1 MGESIVGVS
10 RYEDKTGE
18 TAASKPGLEA
28 SISFGRF
35 ENDSLSW
42 EKWSTFA
49 PNKYLEEVEKCATP
63 GSVAKK
69 AAYFEAHYKKIAAR
83 KAEIMD
89 QEKQMEDDSLRA
101 DNQNGVDLAETA
113 CGAGSEFDVSD
124 RHCSAE
130 DVAMQQTNLISEVSS
145 TQVDDLKED
154 AAISTESQ
162 RSASEGVK
170 EEIGCTVDSPKSK
183 EPVLVKEVVIEEE
196 ESAVVESQ
204 DMKEVS
210 HNCNNEMGHP
220 TLVKVENVILDHH
233 PKEFK
238 KVTSVNQEKNAT
250 RLKKKPVSP
259 GTKTLHISTPKVS
272 KLILTPTALSASQ
285 SSTKKG
291 NYSSLPRS
299 KNPSAGES
307 KKVAPKSLHS
317 SLSLDPTDSNPAS
330 LRMTRKS
337 FIMEEM
343 GDKDIVKRAFKTFQK
358 NINQPKSSGED
369 RASDPKQAPVKGT
382 EPRVSSS
389 MTPRK
394 ENQRSLKAGG
404 VDKKSAEAA
413 PSSFRLRSD
422 EGAEKRK
429 ELSKKSE
436 EKLNVKE
443 AARTGLQSKQKLSK
457 KSEEKLNVKEAART
471 SLQSKQK
478 VEKGAEIRKLRQS
491 FNFKATPLPAFYG
504 GLKVSK
510 SISDKEMLTN
520 AVHGE

>member
-145 TQVDDLKED
+145 TQMDDLKED

-259 GTKTLHISTPKVS
+259 GTKTSHISTPKVS

-369 RASDPKQAPVKGT
+369 RVSDPKQAPVKGT

-429 ELSKKSE
+429 ELSMKSE

-443 AARTGLQSKQKLSK
+443 AARTGLRSKQK

-478 VEKGAEIRKLRQS
+478 VNLIYDELCLESTYNSL
-491 FNFKATPLPAFYG
+491 L
-504 GLKVSK
+504 
-510 SISDKEMLTN
+510 SDLIQRMSSNNHFL
-520 AVHGE
+520 